1 MLELSDNCVKTAI
14 MKILHQS
21 FTNTLKQIRNKC
33 FKKEIEI
40 TKKKKNG
47 NNRTEKYISKIKNL
61 P

>member
-40 TKKKKNG
+40 TKKKK
-47 NNRTEKYISKIKNL
+47 KWK
-61 P
+61 